1 VATKRG
7 GYVNIATARLTL
19 SGQRPT
25 NAIIQNYKI
34 EVNMAEQSNAPKP
47 DGAALVDIYRRMLR
61 VERNDDAIRKT
72 IRRGRLTMPY
82 YSARGQEVIPAT
94 IGHLLNDE
102 DQICTIY
109 RGIQDMVA
117 KDMPLRPLW
126 AEIAGRVDGTCKG
139 KGGPMHLTYPEMGI
153 MVTTGI
159 VGSSMPIANGLGWAA
174 QLDGSKRVVVAFFG
188 DGASNIGAFH
198 EALNLASLW
207 KLPVIFVCPNNG
219 YGEHTSYN
227 LATSV
232 DKISTRAISYNMP
245 GFTLDGNDPDD
256 MYAHMSVAIE
266 RARAGEGPTLLE
278 CKTFRFLGHV
288 LGDDD
293 FYIPKEEKEA
303 AIAKDPL
310 PALRARLVAEGHAN
324 EEQLSKMQADL
335 EAEIADAEE
344 FGMNSPLPSV
354 DELRRDVFAEEI
366 AA

>member
-1 VATKRG
+1 
-7 GYVNIATARLTL
+7 
-19 SGQRPT
+19 
-25 NAIIQNYKI
+25 
-34 EVNMAEQSNAPKP
+34 MADPSNAPKP

-61 VERNDDAIRKT
+61 VERNDDAIRAT
-72 IRRGRLTMPY
+72 IRKGRLQMPY

-94 IGHLLNDE
+94 IGHVLNDE

-117 KDMPLRPLW
+117 KDMPLKPLW

-139 KGGPMHLTYPEMGI
+139 KGGPMHLTYPEMGV

-174 QLDGSKRVVVAFFG
+174 KLDGSKRVVVAFFG

-219 YGEHTSYN
+219 YGEHTSFEI
-227 LATSV
+227 ATSV
-232 DKISTRAISYNMP
+232 DKISTRAVSYSMP
-245 GFTLDGNDPDD
+245 GYTIDGNDPDE
-256 MYAHMSVAIE
+256 MYAAFTQAVE

-293 FYIPKEEKEA
+293 FYIPKADKEA
-303 AIAKDPL
+303 AMAKDPL
-310 PALRARLVAEGHAN
+310 PALRARLIAEGHAS
-324 EEQLSKMQADL
+324 EESLAAMQAAL
-335 EAEIADAEE
+335 EVEIAEAEA
-344 FGMNSPLPSV
+344 FGMASPVPSV
-354 DELRRDVFAEEI
+354 DELRRDVFAQEI